1 MLDVQSP
8 GIGEMTREAQSSCS
22 RISAMKTLEVRVPDD
37 VAFRIEEAAKQ
48 RGVSVEQLLRASV
61 EEKIQR
67 DAQFEQAV
75 SRVLEKNA
83 ELYRRLS

>member
-1 MLDVQSP
+1 MP
-8 GIGEMTREAQSSCS
+8 
-22 RISAMKTLEVRVPDD
+22 AMKTLEVHVPDD
-37 VAFRIEEAAKQ
+37 VASRIEAAAQQ
-48 RGVSVEQLLRASV
+48 RGVSVEQLLQMSV

-75 SRVLEKNA
+75 SRVLDKNA

>member
-1 MLDVQSP
+1 
-8 GIGEMTREAQSSCS
+8 
-22 RISAMKTLEVRVPDD
+22 MKTLEMHVPDE
-37 VAFRIEEAAKQ
+37 VASRIEEAAQQ
-48 RGVSVEQLLRASV
+48 RGVSVEQLLQASV

-75 SRVLEKNA
+75 GRVLEKNK